1 MRHIPNA
8 MTILRMLLLVPL
20 GYLMLQSEWLWV
32 FWIFVAAGL
41 SDLLDGALARHFH
54 WESPLGSFIDPMAD
68 KVLCGGIV
76 LLLAW
81 LEILP
86 IWVTVLVVVREL
98 LIVGGMA
105 AYRIL
110 FGSVEAD
117 PLLVSKINTGVLIA
131 VLVLVLSQLAQIPL
145 IEPLANLILEPWGFG
160 ILAVLTVTSGAAYV
174 VVWGRRART
183 TWKNQK
189 IAKPDTAR
197 N

>member
-8 MTILRMLLLVPL
+8 MTILRMLLLIPL
-20 GYLMLQSEWLWV
+20 GYLMLESEWLWV

-76 LLLAW
+76 LMLAW

-86 IWVTVLVVVREL
+86 LWVTILVVLREL
-98 LIVGGMA
+98 LIVGGMG
-105 AYRIL
+105 AYRLL
-110 FGSVEAD
+110 FGSVEAN
-117 PLLVSKINTGVLIA
+117 PLLVSKVNTGVLIA
-131 VLVLVLSQLAQIPL
+131 LLILVLSQLAHIPF
-145 IEPLANLILEPWGFG
+145 IEPLATLILDPWGYG
-160 ILAVLTVTSGAAYV
+160 ILAVLTVLSGSAYV
-174 VVWGRRART
+174 VVWGGRARSK
-183 TWKNQK
+183 WKSEKVTN
-189 IAKPDTAR
+189 ADSVR

>member
-1 MRHIPNA
+1 MRHIPNI
-8 MTILRMLLLVPL
+8 MTILRMLLLIPL

-86 IWVTVLVVVREL
+86 IWVTVLVVLREL
-98 LIVGGMA
+98 LIVGGMGV
-105 AYRIL
+105 YRVL
-110 FGSVEAD
+110 FGSVDAD
-117 PLLVSKINTGVLIA
+117 PLLVSKINTGVLIV
-131 VLVLVLSQLAQIPL
+131 VLGLVLSQLARIPF
-145 IEPLANLILEPWGFG
+145 IEPLANLILDPWGYG
-160 ILAVLTVTSGAAYV
+160 ILAVLIVISGGAYV
-174 VVWGRRART
+174 VVWGRRARS
-183 TWKNQK
+183 TWKSQK
-189 IAKPDTAR
+189 VTNPDCVRT
-197 N
+197 

>member
-1 MRHIPNA
+1 MHHIPNA
-8 MTILRMLLLVPL
+8 MTILRMLLLIPL
-20 GYLMLQSEWLWV
+20 GYLMLEGQWLWV
-32 FWIFVAAGL
+32 FWIFFAAGL

-98 LIVGGMA
+98 LIVGGMGV
-105 AYRIL
+105 YRIL
-110 FGSVEAD
+110 FGIVEAD

-131 VLVLVLSQLAQIPL
+131 VLGLVLSQLAHIPF
-145 IEPLANLILEPWGFG
+145 IKPLADLILDPWGYG
-160 ILAVLTVTSGAAYV
+160 LLAVLLVVSGSTYV
-174 VVWGRRART
+174 VVWGRRARSA
-183 TWKNQK
+183 WKDQK
-189 IAKPDTAR
+189 VANADSAR
-197 N
+197 T

>member
-1 MRHIPNA
+1 MHHIPNA
-8 MTILRMLLLVPL
+8 MTILRMLLLIPL
-20 GYLMLQSEWLWV
+20 GYLMLEGQWLWV
-32 FWIFVAAGL
+32 FWIFFAAGL

-98 LIVGGMA
+98 LIVGGMGV
-105 AYRIL
+105 YRIL

-131 VLVLVLSQLAQIPL
+131 VLGLVLSQLAHIPF
-145 IEPLANLILEPWGFG
+145 IKPLADLILDPWGYG
-160 ILAVLTVTSGAAYV
+160 LLAVLLVVSGSTYV
-174 VVWGRRART
+174 VVWGRRARSA
-183 TWKNQK
+183 WKDQK
-189 IAKPDTAR
+189 VANADSAR
-197 N
+197 T